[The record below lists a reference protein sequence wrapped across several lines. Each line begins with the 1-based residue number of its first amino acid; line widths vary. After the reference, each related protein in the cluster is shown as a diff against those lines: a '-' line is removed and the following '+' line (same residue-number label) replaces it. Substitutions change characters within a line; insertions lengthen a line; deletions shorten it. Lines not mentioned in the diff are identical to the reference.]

1 MKYIKRL
8 ATLITITVIMANI
21 TNTTTRLRRRIE
33 ACVVWRPLMLN
44 GFLTELNDLALTK
57 PLIMS
62 GFEPSSDSVR
72 RLLESHAVQFCAVLG
87 TLFDGSKRSN
97 PK

>member
-1 MKYIKRL
+1 MDWKP
-8 ATLITITVIMANI
+8 LI
-21 TNTTTRLRRRIE
+21 LS
-33 ACVVWRPLMLN
+33 

-62 GFEPSSDSVR
+62 GFGSSADSVR

-87 TLFDGSKRSN
+87 TLFDESKRSN

>member
-1 MKYIKRL
+1 MKYIEKS
-8 ATLITITVIMANI
+8 ATLITITVTMASI
-21 TNTTTRLRRRIE
+21 TNTTTAPRRRIE
-33 ACVVWRPLMLN
+33 VAVVWKPLMLS

-72 RLLESHAVQFCAVLG
+72 RLLESHAVQFWAVLG
-87 TLFDGSKRSN
+87 SFFDGTKRSN